1 MAFTMWQNIPFFCI
15 LASIFSA
22 ALCSVL
28 PRKAAR
34 AWAVLLPAAICAA
47 NIVLTA
53 FLVPYDRSYTFMMG
67 HYTAPWGNE
76 IRVGILES
84 VTASVFFAIML
95 LSVWGGGVR
104 LSREVREE
112 KQNLYCVIICLLCAA
127 LSVMVYTNDLF
138 TGYVFLEIMTL
149 AACTLI
155 TARNKGRSLV
165 AAMRYMV
172 LNLIGSGLFLLGV
185 VLIYDLTGHLLMSN
199 IKQAVAQMVAA
210 GEYREP
216 LIMAVGLM
224 CVGLA
229 IKSGLFPFHTWM
241 PDAYGY
247 STPTSS
253 AILSSL
259 VSKGYI
265 VLLIK
270 VFVRTVGLDV
280 VRMTGIHN
288 ILFVLGTA
296 GIVMGS
302 VSAIMEKDIR
312 RMISF
317 SSVAQIGY
325 IYMAIGMAS
334 EAGLIAAFFQIYA
347 HGMGKSMLFLSS
359 SGLSLASG
367 ESKYYHDLRGAAYRN
382 PWAGAAFTVGAFS
395 MTGIPFL
402 GGFIVKI
409 LLGKAAMGLGDM
421 RMLVALLALAASA
434 ALNTVYFLKT
444 VVTIYRAPDPK
455 AERMAHVTV
464 SLPNRI
470 ALSCYMAIN
479 VALGVFS
486 QPFVEA
492 IRRGLSL
499 FS

>member
-1 MAFTMWQNIPFFCI
+1 MAFALWQNIPFFGI
-15 LASIFSA
+15 VGSLLSA

-34 AWAVLLPAAICAA
+34 IWAGLLPVVLCGA
-47 NIVLTA
+47 NALLCVRLLA
-53 FLVPYDRSYTFMMG
+53 FDRSYTFMMG
-67 HYTAPWGNE
+67 HYPAPFGNE
-76 IRVGILES
+76 IRIGLLEA
-84 VTASVFFAIML
+84 VVACAFFAIL
-95 LSVWGGGVR
+95 SLSVWGGYSSLSSDVR
-104 LSREVREE
+104 PD
-112 KQNLYCVIICLLCAA
+112 KQGLYCVVLSLLCAA

-149 AACTLI
+149 SACTLI
-155 TARNKGRSLV
+155 TARSKGRTLV

-172 LNLIGSGLFLLGV
+172 LNLVGSGLFLLGV
-185 VLIYDLTGHLLMSN
+185 CILYHITGHLLMEN
-199 IKQAVAQMVAA
+199 IRASVRQLTRTGAYARPLAMAIGLTAA
-210 GEYREP
+210 
-216 LIMAVGLM
+216 
-224 CVGLA
+224 GLA

-241 PDAYGY
+241 PDAYGH

-270 VFVRTVGLDV
+270 VFMRTVGMDA
-280 VRMTGIHN
+280 VRQSGIGN
-288 ILFVLGTA
+288 ILFLLGVA

-302 VSAIMEKDIR
+302 VSAILEKDIR

-325 IYMAIGMAS
+325 IYMAIGMGT
-334 EAGLIAAFFQIYA
+334 EAGLSAAFFQIIA
-347 HGMGKSMLFLSS
+347 HGFGKSMLFLSA
-359 SGLSLASG
+359 SGLSKASG
-367 ESKYYHDLRGAAYRN
+367 DSKFYRDLRGAAYRD
-382 PWAGAAFTVGAFS
+382 PWSGLAFTVGAFS

-409 LLGKAAMGLGDM
+409 LLGKAAMGLGDL
-421 RMLVALLALAASA
+421 RMLIALLSLAASA

-444 VVTIYRAPDPK
+444 VITIYRAADPLR
-455 AERMAHVTV
+455 ERHERRPL
-464 SLPNRI
+464 SLTTR
-470 ALSCYMAIN
+470 
-479 VALGVFS
+479 VALMMGVVANIGLGVLS
-486 QPFVEA
+486 QPVVAA
-492 IRRGLSL
+492 IGRGLRL